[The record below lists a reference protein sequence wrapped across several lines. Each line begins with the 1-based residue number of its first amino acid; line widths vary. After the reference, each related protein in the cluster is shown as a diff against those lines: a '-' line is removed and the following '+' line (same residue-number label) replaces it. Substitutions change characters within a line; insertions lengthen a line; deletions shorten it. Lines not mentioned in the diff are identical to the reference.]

1 MRLHADKDELKDYLS
16 HIQNEKEYHMEKV
29 KRDFCINC
37 RKEIDIVWGKVE
49 RTTNIKG
56 KPFNYL
62 ETVAVCKE
70 CGQEMNPHGL
80 IKQGRNM
87 LCFFICENILKQNN
101 IIFIIKILHCA

>member
-56 KPFNYL
+56 KPFNKIP
-62 ETVAVCKE
+62 ENSPASV
-70 CGQEMNPHGL
+70 GSGMNPVFL
-80 IKQGRNM
+80 YVKSFFLRN
-87 LCFFICENILKQNN
+87 LSYLS
-101 IIFIIKILHCA
+101 

>member
-1 MRLHADKDELKDYLS
+1 
-16 HIQNEKEYHMEKV
+16 MEKV

-49 RTTNIKG
+49 RTTDIKG

-80 IKQGRNM
+80 IDLNIKELEEQYQKTY
-87 LCFFICENILKQNN
+87 ENK
-101 IIFIIKILHCA
+101 